1 MGQGVNKVILIG
13 NLGQDPETRFMPNG
27 NPVTTCSIATSK
39 TIKDK
44 KTGEAIERTEWHRVV
59 FLRRLAD
66 IAGKYLKKGSQIYV
80 EGEMHT
86 KQWERDGQKHYST
99 EIIAS
104 ELEILANKPP
114 DPRP

>member
-1 MGQGVNKVILIG
+1 MSLNKVMLIG
-13 NLGQDPETRFMPNG
+13 NVGRDPEFKSTSNGTALVNMP
-27 NPVTTCSIATSK
+27 IATTEK
-39 TIKDK
+39 WKDK
-44 KTGEAIERTEWHRVV
+44 QGMQQEKTEWHRVV

-104 ELEILANKPP
+104 ELEILANKAP
-114 DPRP
+114 